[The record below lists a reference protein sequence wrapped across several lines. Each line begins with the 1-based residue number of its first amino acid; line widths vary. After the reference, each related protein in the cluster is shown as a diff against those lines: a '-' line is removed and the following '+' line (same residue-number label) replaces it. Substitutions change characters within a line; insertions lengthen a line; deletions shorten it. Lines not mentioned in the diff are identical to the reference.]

1 MAKLLFLQNLHYEFL
16 GPMYIAAAGRKRG
29 HDFKLVL
36 GQTMADFEPAI
47 KSFSPDMI
55 GFSVMTGSHTWALGI
70 AREIKKKYSIPNI
83 FGGAHPTF
91 FPQFVNEEGVDFIV
105 KGEGEYAVSDILD
118 KLPKHQ
124 DVSGIANLGF
134 KTAGAPR
141 INDLRPLP
149 EDLDEYPYPDRTLYS
164 ALDGKVDRTTR
175 NVLTSRGCPFHCS
188 FCFEDS
194 MREMY
199 KDKGKYVRIRDMD
212 HVIKEC
218 QQVRDTT
225 NVKTIYF
232 ADDLFG
238 MSKEWLYEFMPRYK
252 KEVGL
257 KFVCLLRADLVAS
270 DVQYARQLADGG
282 CENVFFGVESGNENL
297 RNTVLRK
304 QLTDDQIYTAAKRLH
319 DVGIKFRTY
328 NIMGLP
334 GETLEDAISTVQMNI
349 DIKADYPWCS
359 IFSPIPGVALTDY
372 AIDHGYLDPSF
383 KTSDINQSFFLD
395 NTLSSPH
402 KRELQNLQ
410 KFFQTAV
417 HWPWTFPLIKKIIK
431 LPPNPLFTLWF
442 GWMYFVN
449 YVRSERKNFW
459 VTFRMATMNWR
470 YVLSKQ

>member
-1 MAKLLFLQNLHYEFL
+1 
-16 GPMYIAAAGRKRG
+16 
-29 HDFKLVL
+29 
-36 GQTMADFEPAI
+36 
-47 KSFSPDMI
+47 
-55 GFSVMTGSHTWALGI
+55 
-70 AREIKKKYSIPNI
+70 
-83 FGGAHPTF
+83 
-91 FPQFVNEEGVDFIV
+91 
-105 KGEGEYAVSDILD
+105 
-118 KLPKHQ
+118 
-124 DVSGIANLGF
+124 
-134 KTAGAPR
+134 
-141 INDLRPLP
+141 
-149 EDLDEYPYPDRTLYS
+149 
-164 ALDGKVDRTTR
+164 
-175 NVLTSRGCPFHCS
+175 
-188 FCFEDS
+188 